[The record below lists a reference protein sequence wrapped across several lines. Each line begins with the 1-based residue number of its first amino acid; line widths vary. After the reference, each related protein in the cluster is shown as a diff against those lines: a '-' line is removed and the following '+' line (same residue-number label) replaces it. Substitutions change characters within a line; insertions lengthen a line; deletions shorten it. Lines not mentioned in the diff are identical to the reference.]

1 MRTATVC
8 LLVALAGCSDST
20 GPRTVEATL
29 TIDWPLAREPGFVD
43 AEFSVWPFEISS
55 QPIPIIASGPIPA
68 SGTAVTR
75 FLVECGGRQT
85 YSMNARGHFEQK
97 GEGEAAICDM
107 YAYFS
112 FPDCDNAEYTAEPYP
127 VMGDT
132 WGCQPPVN

>member
-43 AEFSVWPFEISS
+43 AEFSVWPFDISS
-55 QPIPIIASGPIPA
+55 RPIIASGPIPA

-75 FLVECGGRQT
+75 FLVECGGRQV
-85 YSMNARGHFEQK
+85 YSMRVTGHFEQK
-97 GEGEAAICDM
+97 GEGEGAICRM
-107 YAYFS
+107 YDYFS
-112 FPDCDNAEYTAEPYP
+112 FPNCDNVAHTSEPISID
-127 VMGDT
+127 GDN
-132 WGCQPPVN
+132 WACQPPVN

>member
-29 TIDWPLAREPGFVD
+29 TVDWPLAREPGFVD
-43 AEFSVWPFEISS
+43 AEFSVWPFDISS
-55 QPIPIIASGPIPA
+55 QPSIIASGPIPA

-75 FLVECGGRQT
+75 FLVECGGRQV
-85 YSMNARGHFEQK
+85 YSMSARGHFEQK
-97 GEGEAAICDM
+97 GEEAICAM

-112 FPDCDNAEYTAEPYP
+112 FPDCDNAAYTAEPYP
-127 VMGDT
+127 TFGDNF
-132 WGCQPPVN
+132 WPCQPPVD